1 MVTGIARL
9 WSAYSSTW
17 RVRQALATAS
27 PSRELACAKWP
38 LADNYLAQTT
48 SCSKSLCDGR
58 DPVS

>member
-17 RVRQALATAS
+17 RVRQALAPAS
-27 PSRELACAKWP
+27 PPGELAYAKGP
-38 LADNYLAQTT
+38 TADNDLAQTT